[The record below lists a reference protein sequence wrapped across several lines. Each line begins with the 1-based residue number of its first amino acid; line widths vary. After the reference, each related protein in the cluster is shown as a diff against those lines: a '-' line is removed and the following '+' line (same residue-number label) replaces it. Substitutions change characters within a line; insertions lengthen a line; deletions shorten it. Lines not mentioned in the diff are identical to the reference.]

1 MSRPNSTAMRD
12 RAAGQRVA
20 GLVRG
25 RAGGRLRDAV
35 LRGGDAPSSY
45 LGAPWSSVAHLS
57 GLRLWLKNPEY
68 DEESGSA
75 KGLPGRVLLSY
86 RDFTPRLGG
95 KSLFSRGYEDTLVL
109 LGRLNDY
116 LRDRV
121 TPARILSVH
130 TLDAPMDG
138 VLDMGADTEKSR
150 ISYAQHGFTR

>member
-1 MSRPNSTAMRD
+1 MHTHPH
-12 RAAGQRVA
+12 GPLPPQ
-20 GLVRG
+20 
-25 RAGGRLRDAV
+25 
-35 LRGGDAPSSY
+35 
-45 LGAPWSSVAHLS
+45 S

-130 TLDAPMDG
+130 TL
-138 VLDMGADTEKSR
+138 VSR
-150 ISYAQHGFTR
+150 ARIHPSRRNL